1 MHRLACLLT
10 FLLLIAGPWTIS
22 IASAQANAKTSP
34 NGYHSLD
41 EMIGQMLMV
50 GFRGTVLNEKSPI
63 VRDITK
69 YHLGSVILFN
79 HDIALGSKL
88 RNIENPEQL
97 RLLTQSLQAHARIP
111 LFIGIDQEGGKV
123 QRLKQERGFHE
134 TDSPA
139 ELASQPGDML
149 STMSAAMLIGNQ
161 LATLGINLDFAPVLD
176 VNINPDNPAI
186 GLLGRSFSKSPRCVI
201 EHAKVFIDMLHD
213 EGVLACVK
221 HFPGHGSSATDSHLG
236 LPDVSQSWSE
246 AELAPFTAVIR
257 SGRAD
262 MVMSA
267 HLFNSNWDQDHPAS
281 LSRQVITG
289 MLRKN
294 IGYCGVVVTDDLN
307 MRAITDHYGLEEA
320 IFLAIDAGSDILLF
334 GNNLTFDPDIVPR
347 VHAIITKLV
356 NTGRIRPE
364 RIHAS
369 FQRIMRLKNRAL

>member
-1 MHRLACLLT
+1 MLT
-10 FLLLIAGPWTIS
+10 FLLLLAGPWAIS
-22 IASAQANAKTSP
+22 FAQTQADAPNAPS
-34 NGYHSLD
+34 GYHSLD

-50 GFRGTVLNEKSPI
+50 GFRGTVLDEKSPI
-63 VRDITK
+63 IRDITEF
-69 YHLGSVILFN
+69 HLGSVILF
-79 HDIALGSKL
+79 DRDVALGSKL
-88 RNIENPEQL
+88 RNIESPEQL
-97 RLLTQSLQAHARIP
+97 ELLTQSLQAHAHIP

-134 TDSPA
+134 TDSIA
-139 ELASQPGDML
+139 ELASQPDDML
-149 STMSAAMLIGNQ
+149 STMSAAMLIGGQ
-161 LATLGINLDFAPVLD
+161 LEALGINLNFAPVLD

-186 GLLGRSFSKSPRCVI
+186 GLLGRSFSSNPRCVAA
-201 EHAKVFIDMLHD
+201 HAEVFIDILHD

-236 LPDVSQSWSE
+236 LPDVSQSWSK
-246 AELAPFTAVIR
+246 AELIPFAAVIR

-267 HLFNSNWDQDHPAS
+267 HLFNSSWDQDHPAS
-281 LSRQVITG
+281 LSHQVITG
-289 MLRKN
+289 MLREN
-294 IGYCGVVVTDDLN
+294 IGYRGVVVTDDLN
-307 MRAITDHYGLEEA
+307 MPAITDHYGLEEA

-347 VHAIITKLV
+347 AHAIITSLV
-356 NTGRIRPE
+356 ETGRISPE